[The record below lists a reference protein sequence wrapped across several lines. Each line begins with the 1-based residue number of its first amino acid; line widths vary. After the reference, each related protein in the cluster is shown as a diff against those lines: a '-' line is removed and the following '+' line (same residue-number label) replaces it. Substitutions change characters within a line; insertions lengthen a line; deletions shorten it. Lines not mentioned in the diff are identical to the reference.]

1 VKLVY
6 DPMKLSGVTTAIPGV
21 VGVLQMVSEL
31 THAISRA
38 CTGQLRRI
46 QWCMNQGL
54 GYVRMTHGSSERD
67 TVYMLLTV
75 RTDVTKR
82 GRFLAWG

>member
-6 DPMKLSGVTTAIPGV
+6 DPMTLSGVTTAIPGV

-54 GYVRMTHGSSERD
+54 GYVRMTHGSSGRD
-67 TVYMLLTV
+67 TVCMLLTV

-82 GRFLAWG
+82 GCS